1 MELCRHA
8 GIGNFISCSS
18 YFVLVP
24 KLANFV
30 AKKWPHTEG
39 VLDLS
44 DPVRREKLMKLVPV
58 SEVWGIGAKTA
69 TKLNKLDIM
78 TVWDLASQSSTRIQ
92 TQFNV
97 VVARTVMELNG
108 TACMELE
115 DITPNKQQIVCS
127 RSFSRRLTTY
137 SELSQAL
144 SEFCSRA
151 AEKLRRQQSVTGY
164 VSVFIRTSPFN
175 PQ

>member
-1 MELCRHA
+1 M
-8 GIGNFISCSS
+8 
-18 YFVLVP
+18 
-24 KLANFV
+24 
-30 AKKWPHTEG
+30 
-39 VLDLS
+39 
-44 DPVRREKLMKLVPV
+44 
-58 SEVWGIGAKTA
+58 TA
-69 TKLNKLDIM
+69 
-78 TVWDLASQSSTRIQ
+78 WDLASQSSKRIQ
-92 TQFNV
+92 SQFNV

-151 AEKLRRQQSVTGY
+151 AEKLRRQQSVTGC

-175 PQ
+175 PQEPDYQRSATIKLASASQDTRTLITTANRLLAEIFRLGYNYQKCGVQLSRAT